1 MKTEVKRIYP
11 ITFLD
16 FNIIVPSPGI
26 IIFDHEMKA
35 DQLCVKN
42 GDKFEVVINDGRIS
56 MFKIAQHLETE
67 QGLLKKLDEVKPVI
81 QGIW

>member
-1 MKTEVKRIYP
+1 MKTEIEKKYP
-11 ITFLD
+11 ITFID
-16 FNIIVPSPGI
+16 YSIIVPSPGI

-35 DQLCVKN
+35 DQLCVKD

-56 MFKIAQHLETE
+56 MFKIETE
-67 QGLLKKLDEVKPVI
+67 QGLLKKLDEIKTGI